1 MDLQYDMDVVCNDRY
16 SIFCG
21 NKNEGGDVIA
31 YDLPPSAVE
40 NHTQSTANITK

>member
-1 MDLQYDMDVVCNDRY
+1 MLFVTTDTPASV
-16 SIFCG
+16 G
-21 NKNEGGDVIA
+21 TKNEGGDVIA